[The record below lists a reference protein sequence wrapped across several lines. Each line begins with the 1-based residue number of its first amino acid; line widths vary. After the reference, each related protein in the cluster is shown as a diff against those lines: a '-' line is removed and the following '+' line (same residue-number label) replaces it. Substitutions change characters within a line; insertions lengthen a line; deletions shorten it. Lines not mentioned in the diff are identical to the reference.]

1 MYFLPSM
8 RPINAFVILFF
19 ALAHRAPAQLSIDV
33 SATQYVVN
41 FDNSL
46 SGVNN
51 GTYQGSGLQPLP
63 GIGQLDGDAWEITG
77 TSSGSH
83 LFGQT
88 NTSGVF
94 ARGSSTGGVIT
105 SGLYAFEVAA
115 GDYAF
120 GFQPS
125 GTTFSP
131 GDIKL
136 KIRNN
141 TSSFIVNLRIQYELW
156 VRNDQNRSSSVDFS
170 WSYDNSIWKDV
181 TSASYTSPGTAAA
194 SPSWVLDL
202 QPNINIGVVIP
213 PGSDFF
219 IRWRVDDVSGSGSRD
234 EFALDDISI
243 TSYTQDNPIIISE
256 IMANPERDGSGNTLS
271 EPAAEWFE
279 IFNNTSYALD
289 INGLDLEDNAGSHTV
304 SGAPL
309 INPGDYYALG
319 RADGS
324 LNGPYTSDYIYST
337 LALSNSGDLLR
348 IRYPDA
354 SVIDIVDF
362 SSWSVPAGA
371 SLFFTGTPSDD
382 NNLQSNWSPS
392 GSRELTY
399 TGNNALADNGSPGT
413 GGSGQILPL
422 RITRFGGRF
431 TDNRVELYWE
441 LEVTDGIS
449 HFIIE
454 SSPNGLDFEA
464 RGELPIVANQRSY
477 IYSFDEAYLTG
488 IYLRI
493 RQVDLDGS
501 VFYSDIIRLERE
513 KAPGIEF
520 FPNPATDQLCVSSE
534 EIDSQARYGIY
545 DLAGRL
551 LNSSFVTGPCINVA
565 SLPPGVYIIQLQL
578 DTGDFNTYFVKH

>member
-1 MYFLPSM
+1 M
-8 RPINAFVILFF
+8 RRINALFILFF
-19 ALAHRAPAQLSIDV
+19 ALLHRVPAQLSIDV

-63 GIGQLDGDAWEITG
+63 GSGQLDGNAWEVIA
-77 TSSGSH
+77 SSSEQH

-94 ARGSSTGGVIT
+94 ARGVSSGGVTT

-115 GDYAF
+115 SDYAF

-125 GTTFSP
+125 ASNFTP
-131 GDIKL
+131 GQIKL

-141 TSSFIVNLRIQYELW
+141 TTSFIVNLQIRYEVW
-156 VRNDQNRSSSVDFS
+156 VRNDQNRSSSVDLS
-170 WSYDNSIWKDV
+170 WSYDNSIWHSV
-181 TSASYTSPGTAAA
+181 PSASYTSPGAA
-194 SPSWVLDL
+194 SGSPAWSLDA
-202 QPNINIGVVIP
+202 QPDESLGVVIP
-213 PGSDFF
+213 PGSDF
-219 IRWRVDDVSGSGSRD
+219 ILRWTVDDVSGSGSRD

-324 LNGPYTSDYIYST
+324 LNGPYTSDYIYGT
-337 LALSNSGDLLR
+337 LAFSNSGDVIR

-354 SVIDIVDF
+354 SVIDSVDF
-362 SSWSVPAGA
+362 RTWSVPAGA

-392 GSRELTY
+392 GSREPTY
-399 TGNNALADNGSPGT
+399 TGSNALADNGSPGT

-431 TDNRVELYWE
+431 TDKRVELYWE

-477 IYSFDEAYLTG
+477 RYSFDEAYLTD

-493 RQVDLDGS
+493 QQVDLDGS
-501 VFYSDIIRLERE
+501 VFYSDIIYLENE
-513 KAPGIEF
+513 NAPDIEF
-520 FPNPATDQLCVSSE
+520 FPNPATNQICVSSE
-534 EIDSQARYGIY
+534 EKASEARYAIY
-545 DLAGRL
+545 DLTGRL
-551 LNSSFVTGPCINVA
+551 LNSSVMTGPCINVV
-565 SLPPGVYIIQLQL
+565 SLPQGVYIIQLKL